1 MCKTS
6 MSTLSFRLNMTSY
19 VLVVSWNACLIKWSE
34 DKMKTWISFLYILR
48 ADSGFYSTVGVWSTC
63 FQKTREKVVNTVVP
77 LMIIMKCNRKS
88 LKTLQYY
95 TAVEFYHTITLF
107 HFQFCG
113 LCYRPD
119 ISWKNVPWSFKI
131 FIIYIDIK
139 YNGNQIL
146 TAENFGGWI
155 TQLYCIF
162 ALNDFVII
170 FLFIIRKIR
179 EWIRMLFFNNFINH

>member
-1 MCKTS
+1 
-6 MSTLSFRLNMTSY
+6 
-19 VLVVSWNACLIKWSE
+19 
-34 DKMKTWISFLYILR
+34 
-48 ADSGFYSTVGVWSTC
+48 
-63 FQKTREKVVNTVVP
+63 
-77 LMIIMKCNRKS
+77 MKCNRKS

-95 TAVEFYHTITLF
+95 TAVKFYHTITLF

-155 TQLYCIF
+155 TQLYCMF
-162 ALNDFVII
+162 ALNDLVII
-170 FLFIIRKIR
+170 FLFIIRKII
-179 EWIRMLFFNNFINH
+179 EWMLFFNNCVNHKNVKSGKIFYQRLRCKKELVHKLWALLHHITVTSK

>member
-1 MCKTS
+1 
-6 MSTLSFRLNMTSY
+6 
-19 VLVVSWNACLIKWSE
+19 
-34 DKMKTWISFLYILR
+34 MKTWISFLYILR

-95 TAVEFYHTITLF
+95 TAVKFYHTITLF

-139 YNGNQIL
+139 YNGNQIFNCRKFWGL
-146 TAENFGGWI
+146 NYT
-155 TQLYCIF
+155 TLLYICF
-162 ALNDFVII
+162 DLVII